1 MTWPIRKQSQ
11 WQGQG
16 QIHFMNREPEF
27 AKITVNCQLRVRVTL
42 DSIRSSC
49 DVLSWFR
56 LIMVSLIIIWCYSPI
71 TPFSGPSQRSWPS
84 LFTFGGCLSSF
95 KFLISFFTLID
106 LYTIYIYSA
115 SLILIGGTIENIHLN
130 FPNSEGGGNPIWKI
144 SKKWSIIAR
153 TTIFH
158 LIQPGTHVCE
168 DVSQPYHNNV
178 DKDLRTM
185 IRSDHINGQCITK

>member
-130 FPNSEGGGNPIWKI
+130 FPNSEGGG
-144 SKKWSIIAR
+144 
-153 TTIFH
+153 
-158 LIQPGTHVCE
+158 QPNLE
-168 DVSQPYHNNV
+168 DFQ
-178 DKDLRTM
+178 KM
-185 IRSDHINGQCITK
+185 E

>member
-27 AKITVNCQLRVRVTL
+27 AKITVNFQLRVRVTL
-42 DSIRSSC
+42 GSIRSSC

-130 FPNSEGGGNPIWKI
+130 FPNSEGGGQPNLEDFQKMEYHCQNHYFSPYT
-144 SKKWSIIAR
+144 AR
-153 TTIFH
+153 H
-158 LIQPGTHVCE
+158 PCLWRCQPTL
-168 DVSQPYHNNV
+168 S
-178 DKDLRTM
+178 
-185 IRSDHINGQCITK
+185 

>member
-1 MTWPIRKQSQ
+1 MTNIKTTLKTNTFWEHHQRAILETFDQSD
-11 WQGQG
+11 GKKTN
-16 QIHFMNREPEF
+16 MKTNT
-27 AKITVNCQLRVRVTL
+27 KKDNDKKYV
-42 DSIRSSC
+42 SC

-144 SKKWSIIAR
+144 SKKGVSLPEPLFFTLYSQAPMSVKMSANLII
-153 TTIFH
+153 TM
-158 LIQPGTHVCE
+158 LIKTLEQW
-168 DVSQPYHNNV
+168 
-178 DKDLRTM
+178 
-185 IRSDHINGQCITK
+185 

>member
-27 AKITVNCQLRVRVTL
+27 AKITVNFQLRVRVTL
-42 DSIRSSC
+42 GSIRSSC

-130 FPNSEGGGNPIWKI
+130 FPNSEGGATQFGRFPKNGVSLPEPLFFTLYSQAPMSVKM
-144 SKKWSIIAR
+144 SANLII
-153 TTIFH
+153 TM
-158 LIQPGTHVCE
+158 LIKTLEQW
-168 DVSQPYHNNV
+168 
-178 DKDLRTM
+178 
-185 IRSDHINGQCITK
+185 